1 MKCTHVE
8 DSLESY
14 ISGDLDDATTSAVAE
29 HLRTCEECTKRYD
42 RTRSLIG
49 DLKDMK
55 GAFVPMEVFD
65 MAQTN
70 RTARPA
76 ASWGWKFST
85 AFAITV
91 AALALTALTVPAVAE
106 NIPVLP
112 VGQRLSTLE
121 ADNERL
127 AGEIEALEI
136 KIREIEGVEVPV
148 VETADP
154 ELPADVNE
162 AVMSLSMRFVRAQY
176 DGDTAALASM
186 GTERLKADLAAH
198 PDDYLRDGGEA
209 VFAQMTDVSRS
220 GDTFLVFVRLS
231 DSGQWSEGQYQQNFE
246 IIKVGDEYL
255 VDFMGMDA

>member
-1 MKCTHVE
+1 MRCEHVE

-14 ISGDLDDATTSAVAE
+14 ISGDLDDAATSAVAE
-29 HLRTCEECTKRYD
+29 HLRTCEACTKRYD
-42 RTRSLIG
+42 MTRSLIG
-49 DLKDMK
+49 DLKNMK

-70 RTARPA
+70 RAARPGA
-76 ASWGWKFST
+76 TWAWKFST
-85 AFAITV
+85 AFAMAV

-106 NIPVLP
+106 NIPALP
-112 VGQRLSTLE
+112 VGQRLSSLE

-127 AGEIEALEI
+127 TGEIEALEI
-136 KIREIEGVEVPV
+136 RIREIEGVEVPV
-148 VETADP
+148 VETAEP

-162 AVMSLSMRFVRAQY
+162 AVMSLAMRFVRAQY
-176 DGDTAALASM
+176 AGDTAALAEM
-186 GTERLKADLAAH
+186 GTERLKADLLAH
-198 PDDYLRDGGEA
+198 PADYLRDGGEA

-231 DSGQWSEGQYQQNFE
+231 DSGQWNDSQYQENFE
-246 IIKVGDEYL
+246 IIQVDGEYL